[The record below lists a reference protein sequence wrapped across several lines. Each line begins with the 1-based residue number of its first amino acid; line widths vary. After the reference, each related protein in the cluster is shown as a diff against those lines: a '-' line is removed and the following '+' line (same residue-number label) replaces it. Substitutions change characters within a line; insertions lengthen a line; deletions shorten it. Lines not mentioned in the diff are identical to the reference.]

1 VIPVLVG
8 FVLLSA
14 AALKVFYPA
23 DVISRPF
30 DSNWFPM
37 VLAELELFLGL
48 WLWTGLWAAA
58 SRLTMLALFSAFAV
72 FNWTEAHAGAVS
84 CACFGGIGLSPWMA
98 LGLDGVVVALLLCWR
113 PSPAPIGTQGQLA
126 FGTLVFSLGAIIAI
140 WPGDTKRRNGL
151 LEVFPRMLDLGGVPQ
166 GTAATSEFVVRNT
179 SSESV
184 SISQLESSC
193 PCLHIS
199 LPAEPVAPGAEVR
212 GEATLDMSREPN
224 FTGNLAVELRA
235 KTGDNK
241 RAFGMVVRAEVHHAN

>member
-1 VIPVLVG
+1 VIPILVG

-14 AALKVFYPA
+14 AALKTFYPA
-23 DVISRPF
+23 QVVSAPF

-84 CACFGGIGLSPWMA
+84 CACFGGIGLSPWIA
-98 LGLDGVVVALLLCWR
+98 LGLDAVVVAMLLSWR
-113 PSPAPIGTQGQLA
+113 PLAASIGTRGQVA
-126 FGTLVFSLGAIIAI
+126 FGTLIFSLGAIIAV
-140 WPGDTKRRNGL
+140 WPGDTKRRDGL
-151 LEVFPRMLDLGGVPQ
+151 LEVFPRVLHLGSVPQ
-166 GTAATSEFVVRNT
+166 GTSATSEFVVRNT

-184 SISQLESSC
+184 SISQVESSC
-193 PCLHIS
+193 PCLQIG

-241 RAFGMVVRAEVHHAN
+241 PAFGMVVRAKVHHAN